1 MFTNDPSDESAIL
14 SNLCFRLTPS
24 MKAAINRRA
33 TLRSQQENR
42 PIKPG
47 QVVRELLEFALAA
60 TEENAASTSSED
72 LLDEVMVSALFARRA
87 LELVL
92 SSHDGLADKLL
103 EAARAEVKKK
113 RGTLRMEKKQ

>member
-1 MFTNDPSDESAIL
+1 MFTNDPGDESAIL

-33 TLRSQQENR
+33 ALRSQEENR

-60 TEENAASTSSED
+60 TEENAGSTSSDD

-103 EAARAEVKKK
+103 EAARAEVKRK
-113 RGTLRMEKKQ
+113 RGALRMEKKQ